1 MGSSYSD
8 VPYPEKNYPGPKI
21 DARDPEAARRTTGE
35 MGWVIMSH
43 LISGILL
50 YTFLGWLLSLWLGN
64 APLLM
69 AVGAVLGIVLA
80 TYMIYRR
87 LQATPKSTPARR
99 NRK

>member
-1 MGSSYSD
+1 MNNLGFPCI
-8 VPYPEKNYPGPKI
+8 VNMLQGM
-21 DARDPEAARRTTGE
+21 AGWNAASLPTTAA
-35 MGWVIMSH
+35 
-43 LISGILL
+43 
-50 YTFLGWLLSLWLGN
+50 F

>member
-21 DARDPEAARRTTGE
+21 DARDPEAARRAAGD
-35 MGWVIMSH
+35 MGWIIMSH
-43 LISGILL
+43 LIAGILL

-69 AVGAVLGIVLA
+69 AVGAVAPALRPAAGKKLVL
-80 TYMIYRR
+80 IP
-87 LQATPKSTPARR
+87 TPSNDVTM
-99 NRK
+99 

>member
-1 MGSSYSD
+1 MASSYSD
-8 VPYPEKNYPGPKI
+8 APYPEKNYPGPKI

-35 MGWVIMSH
+35 MGWIIMSH
-43 LISGILL
+43 LISGIVL

-87 LQATPKSTPARR
+87 LQAPPKSTPARR